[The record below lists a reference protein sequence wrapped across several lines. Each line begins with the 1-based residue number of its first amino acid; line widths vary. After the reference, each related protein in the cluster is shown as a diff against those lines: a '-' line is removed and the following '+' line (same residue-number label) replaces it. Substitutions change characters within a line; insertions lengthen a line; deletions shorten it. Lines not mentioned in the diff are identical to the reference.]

1 MFVGPLCEM
10 KWESE
15 ASRLV
20 EPGIEVLPE
29 GCIAHAIS
37 LTSPRDACCSTAVS
51 TAFRS
56 AVASDTVWNSFLP
69 SDLESI
75 LARADRPVDFS
86 SKKEL
91 FFRLCDKPILLDG
104 GKMIFSLDRSSGA
117 KCFMLSAR
125 ELAITFS
132 EVAELLSVCWL
143 EIRGHFKC
151 KMLSS
156 KTTYAAYLIFK
167 LSDRAYGLG
176 HPLQEASV
184 ELGTESSTSVVC
196 LQSSDMYAHMHA
208 RRSRVWFRRGLHWRR
223 RVLTVNESQEADDE
237 AKEAAGRVPQLRND
251 GWMEIELGEFY
262 NCGEE
267 DKDVHVSL
275 LEVKG
280 GHWKIGLI
288 IEGIEIRPKKILKGA
303 TERICSILWK
313 NMILVGVVKVLRVTE
328 QLNLQN
334 YLDRFS
340 EVAEIL
346 RVCWLEICGHF
357 QGKMLSSKTTYAA
370 YLIFKLSDRA
380 YELGHPL
387 QASVELG
394 TKSYFSIVCLQPS
407 KRRHA
412 WRNKDWFLCH
422 PLTRALIITI

>member
-125 ELAITFS
+125 ELAITWADTDSYWRWVPEPDSRFS

-288 IEGIEIRPKKILKGA
+288 IEGIEIRPKK
-303 TERICSILWK
+303 
-313 NMILVGVVKVLRVTE
+313 
-328 QLNLQN
+328 
-334 YLDRFS
+334 
-340 EVAEIL
+340 
-346 RVCWLEICGHF
+346 
-357 QGKMLSSKTTYAA
+357 
-370 YLIFKLSDRA
+370 
-380 YELGHPL
+380 
-387 QASVELG
+387 
-394 TKSYFSIVCLQPS
+394 
-407 KRRHA
+407 
-412 WRNKDWFLCH
+412 
-422 PLTRALIITI
+422 

>member
-1 MFVGPLCEM
+1 MFVGRLCEM

-125 ELAITFS
+125 ELVITWADTDSYWRWVPEPDSRFS

-184 ELGTESSTSVVC
+184 ELGTELSTSVVC
-196 LQSSDMYAHMHA
+196 LQPSDMYAHMHA

-223 RVLTVNESQEADDE
+223 RVLTVNESQEADEE

-267 DKDVHVSL
+267 DKEVDVSL

-288 IEGIEIRPKKILKGA
+288 IEGIEIRPKK
-303 TERICSILWK
+303 
-313 NMILVGVVKVLRVTE
+313 
-328 QLNLQN
+328 
-334 YLDRFS
+334 
-340 EVAEIL
+340 
-346 RVCWLEICGHF
+346 
-357 QGKMLSSKTTYAA
+357 
-370 YLIFKLSDRA
+370 
-380 YELGHPL
+380 
-387 QASVELG
+387 
-394 TKSYFSIVCLQPS
+394 
-407 KRRHA
+407 
-412 WRNKDWFLCH
+412 
-422 PLTRALIITI
+422 